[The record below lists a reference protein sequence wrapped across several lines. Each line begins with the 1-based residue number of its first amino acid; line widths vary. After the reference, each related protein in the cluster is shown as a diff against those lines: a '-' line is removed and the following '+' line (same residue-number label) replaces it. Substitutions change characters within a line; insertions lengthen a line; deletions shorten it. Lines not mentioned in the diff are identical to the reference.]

1 MTPLPRE
8 EALRKAVH
16 VGMSGFA
23 LLLRVLTWQQ
33 AAIAAGVALVFNA
46 AIFPRVS
53 PHVLRKEE
61 RAARFSVGITLYAAT
76 VLLLIITFRRNLP
89 IAAAGWGFLA
99 FGDGFASIL
108 GMTLGGP
115 RLPWNAR
122 KSVTGFLG
130 YLVFGFLG
138 ASFLYGFVASRV
150 PSVWELGCLFAAALA
165 GAAVESLPSELDDNI
180 LPPLVAAAALALL
193 LPCRPGLLE
202 ALEPAGLRGFAVAFG
217 INAAVAALAAALRI
231 VRPWGALAG
240 ALLGTIVLGFGG
252 AGLYGLLWVFF
263 VGGTLAT
270 RFRKARKEAMGKAEG
285 AGGRRGAAHVL
296 ANVSVA
302 AFCALVAGLGP
313 HGGALR
319 LAAAAALA
327 TALMDTVGTEVGQ
340 AFASPTVLLPDFR
353 RVPPGTD
360 GAVSVAGTLAG
371 LAAAAALA
379 WAGVL
384 AFVVTP
390 AGAAA
395 VVLAAVGGTIL
406 ESLLGR
412 AGAPW
417 RVSNGHVL
425 NFVNTLAGAAAA
437 PPLLALLGG
446 RS

>member
-16 VGMSGFA
+16 VGMAGFA

-33 AAIAAGVALVFNA
+33 AAFAAFGALAMNVFVL
-46 AIFPRVS
+46 PRVA
-53 PHVLRKEE
+53 PYLLRKEE
-61 RAARFSVGITLYAAT
+61 RASRFSLGITLYAAT

-99 FGDGFASIL
+99 FGDGFATIAGL
-108 GMTLGGP
+108 VLGGP

-122 KSVTGFLG
+122 KSVSGFLG
-130 YLVFGFLG
+130 FVVFGFLG
-138 ASFLYGFVASRV
+138 AAFLYGFVAARV
-150 PSVWELGCLFAAALA
+150 PSPWELGCLFAAALA
-165 GAAVESLPSELDDNI
+165 GAAVESLPSELDDNV
-180 LPPLVAAAALALL
+180 LPPLVAAAVLALL
-193 LPCRPGLLE
+193 LPCHAGFLD
-202 ALEPAGLRGFAVAFG
+202 ALEPAGLRGFAVALVV
-217 INAAVAALAAALRI
+217 NAAVAGLAGLLGV
-231 VRPWGALAG
+231 VRPSGALAG

-252 AGLYGLLWVFF
+252 AGLYLLLWAFF
-263 VGGTLAT
+263 LGGTLAT
-270 RFRKARKEAMGKAEG
+270 RFRRARKETIGKAEG
-285 AGGRRGAAHVL
+285 AGGRRGAANVL
-296 ANVSVA
+296 ANVAVP
-302 AFCALVAGLGP
+302 AFCALAAGLGP
-313 HGGALR
+313 LGGVLR

-371 LAAAAALA
+371 LGAAALLA
-379 WAGVL
+379 WAGVA
-384 AFVVTP
+384 AFVLTA

-395 VVLAAVGGTIL
+395 VVLAAFLGTVL

-412 AGAPW
+412 EGAPW

-437 PPLLALLGG
+437 PPLLALVGG
-446 RS
+446 LS